1 MRFSPIVL
9 GNIWISIHG
18 LPTMSKSRPTT
29 SQTQNTQS
37 RRSELH
43 THTHMTYTLR
53 WRCVYVMFLLVYI
66 HALVP
71 HPQSIFATTPFPP
84 SYLRVGYPH
93 GIQHIDVLAPY
104 SFVFASFELYIM
116 TKRPQYSS
124 IQTNVICIYFILAN
138 HWSIRIYIFS
148 GDSIARVSCRMW
160 WRRGADETI
169 YWERGRTAQ
178 SEWFQERAH
187 SPIMCER
194 RKLVNQCA
202 VRAVWEMEI
211 ERARVCLWGFSRL
224 Q

>member
-1 MRFSPIVL
+1 
-9 GNIWISIHG
+9 
-18 LPTMSKSRPTT
+18 MSKSRPTT
-29 SQTQNTQS
+29 SQTQNTKS

-43 THTHMTYTLR
+43 THTHDLHTPMAMYTI
-53 WRCVYVMFLLVYI
+53 LVYI

-148 GDSIARVSCRMW
+148 GIPLRASLVICDGAGAPTKLYIGREDVQHRANDFKKGLTRQSCVKE
-160 WRRGADETI
+160 GN
-169 YWERGRTAQ
+169 
-178 SEWFQERAH
+178 S
-187 SPIMCER
+187 
-194 RKLVNQCA
+194 
-202 VRAVWEMEI
+202 
-211 ERARVCLWGFSRL
+211 
-224 Q
+224 